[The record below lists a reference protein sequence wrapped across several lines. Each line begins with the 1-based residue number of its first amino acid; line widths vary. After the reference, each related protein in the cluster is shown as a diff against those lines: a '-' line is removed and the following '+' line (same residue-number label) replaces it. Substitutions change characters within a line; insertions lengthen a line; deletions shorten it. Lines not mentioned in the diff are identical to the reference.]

1 MNRKKLFLSLCA
13 LLLVLAAHVN
23 VGWHVSLNGSR
34 LEGCFSS
41 GCIRRAELTAKLAAE
56 EILPGKALLPRLER
70 RLHLSLKAP
79 SEDISYLSHAMLIN
93 TPGLCLNDFVL
104 VNGVNIGCVEDG
116 ERLMRELGTFVA
128 NQMPNAAVHGSY
140 SGEIDL
146 DSRYTRAGRS
156 TDYDDMVLLV
166 SGMAP
171 VVYTDA
177 EGRRA

>member
-1 MNRKKLFLSLCA
+1 MNRKKLILSLAA
-13 LLLVLAAHVN
+13 LLLALAAHVN

-41 GCIRRAELTAKLAAE
+41 GCIRRAELTARLAAE
-56 EILPGKALLPRLER
+56 EILPGKALLPSLER

-79 SEDISYLSHAMLIN
+79 SEDISLLSHAMLIN

-116 ERLMRELGTFVA
+116 ERLMDELRSFVLR
-128 NQMPNAAVHGSY
+128 QMPNAAVDGSF
-140 SGEIDL
+140 SGEISL
-146 DSRYTRAGRS
+146 DPRYTRSGRS
-156 TDYDDMVLLV
+156 TDYGDMVLLV

-171 VVYTDA
+171 VMYTDA
-177 EGRRA
+177 EGKMA